1 VQGAL
6 VHPVEAG
13 FVTVHQG
20 RCRVLRKSLPGLA
33 WRIVVAVTPMFAQ
46 AASEA
51 HQPAV
56 SRPDQNIGAQVGAGR
71 PNQSAPF
78 DTHRPKSRLVVPDFL
93 ENRAHQHWSEIS
105 RLCDRRSV

>member
-1 VQGAL
+1 MQGAL

-51 HQPAV
+51 A
-56 SRPDQNIGAQVGAGR
+56 SAGGKPPQIR
-71 PNQSAPF
+71 TSGHKSAPVGQ
-78 DTHRPKSRLVVPDFL
+78 TSVPP
-93 ENRAHQHWSEIS
+93 ASP
-105 RLCDRRSV
+105 